1 MAKHAMPKGTSSAMS
16 TIQSYLRR
24 VAGSAVL
31 AAALALVAA
40 PSVLHAQTVISDS
53 EIIQGL
59 QGVTSNDPGVSA
71 ALLRQMAQQSI
82 AQNPGIP
89 QQKPDLVR
97 RLNQLAQITVQIQFA
112 LNSPIIRPESYATLG
127 SIADAM
133 HHPMLWNYKFL
144 VVGNTDATGTREYNL
159 RLSQERA
166 DAIVQ
171 ALVTLFRIAPDRL
184 EAVGLGQEA
193 LQEPQ
198 HPDSP
203 INRRVQI
210 YNIGTLKPMPA
221 AQ

>member
-1 MAKHAMPKGTSSAMS
+1 MS
-16 TIQSYLRR
+16 TYRR
-24 VAGSAVL
+24 RLAGPAML
-31 AAALALVAA
+31 AAALTLIAA
-40 PSVLHAQTVISDS
+40 PAALRAQTVTSDS

-59 QGVTSNDPGVSA
+59 QGVTSNDPGISA

-89 QQKPDLVR
+89 TQTPNLVQK
-97 RLNQLAQITVQIQFA
+97 LNQLAQITVQIQFA

-171 ALVTLFRIAPDRL
+171 ALVTLFRIAPNRL

-193 LQEPQ
+193 LQDPGR
-198 HPDSP
+198 PDAAV
-203 INRRVQI
+203 NRRVQI
-210 YNIGTLKPMPA
+210 YNIGTVKPMPA